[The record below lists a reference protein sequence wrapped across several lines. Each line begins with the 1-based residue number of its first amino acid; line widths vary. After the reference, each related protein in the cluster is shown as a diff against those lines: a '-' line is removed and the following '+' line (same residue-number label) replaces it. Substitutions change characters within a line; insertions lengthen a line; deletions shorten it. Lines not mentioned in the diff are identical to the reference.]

1 MKFRVPVLFVLFLCG
16 GLLAWL
22 LAPERHEAKPAPAP
36 YWAEQI
42 DDLNKL
48 GRHKHAT
55 AAEYTNFAATANAEQ
70 AAGEARLFRALARS
84 EQVHEICCAD
94 AARRLGGHYTP
105 PAKVVIFHSRTPANL
120 TRALDEELQNYDYYR
135 AGCIERAEA
144 AGNRYAALTII
155 RIAGGDMQQIGLLDC
170 AVRGHNGSDYAVCPL
185 CGNIFRAER
194 CPPYCPFCQS
204 PEEQFI
210 RFE

>member
-1 MKFRVPVLFVLFLCG
+1 MKLRVPVLFVFLLCG
-16 GLLAWL
+16 GLLAWFL
-22 LAPERHEAKPAPAP
+22 TPKRHEVKPAPTP

-55 AAEYTNFAATANAEQ
+55 AAEYTNFASTADAEQ
-70 AAGEARLFRALARS
+70 ATDEARLFRALARS

-105 PAKVVIFHSRTPANL
+105 PAKVVVFHSHTSANL
-120 TRALDEELQNYDYYR
+120 TRALDEELQNYDRYR
-135 AGCIERAEA
+135 TGCIERAEVVE
-144 AGNRYAALTII
+144 NRYAALTII
-155 RIAGGDMQQIGLLDC
+155 RIAGGDMRQIELLDC
-170 AVRGHNGSDYAVCPL
+170 ATKQHNDNSYAVCPL
-185 CGNIFRAER
+185 CGNIFRIER

-204 PEEQFI
+204 SEEQFI
-210 RFE
+210 QFK